1 MWRCVRCGVSGVGG
15 VWCGRCLVWEVSGVE
30 VCPAWGVWC
39 GVSGVEVCPVGGV
52 WCGGV
57 SDVGCLV
64 WGPVWCV
71 CVAWRTMQIHEQT
84 HAAYNEAEGRC
95 C

>member
-15 VWCGRCLVWEVSGVE
+15 VWCGGVSDVGCLVWRCVR
-30 VCPAWGVWC
+30 C
-39 GVSGVEVCPVGGV
+39 GVSGVSGVGGV

-57 SDVGCLV
+57 SGVEVCLV

-95 C
+95 CEL

>member
-1 MWRCVRCGVSGVGG
+1 MEVCLVWRC

-30 VCPAWGVWC
+30 VCPVW
-39 GVSGVEVCPVGGV
+39 GV

-57 SDVGCLV
+57 SGVGCLVWEVSGVEVCLV

-95 C
+95 CEL

>member
-1 MWRCVRCGVSGVGG
+1 MGCLVWGVSGVEVCLMWDVWCGGVSGVGCL
-15 VWCGRCLVWEVSGVE
+15 VCLVWEVSGVE
-30 VCPAWGVWC
+30 V
-39 GVSGVEVCPVGGV
+39 
-52 WCGGV
+52 
-57 SDVGCLV
+57 CLV

-95 C
+95 CEL